1 MATKIRLQRFGKKGQ
16 PFYHIV
22 IADGRAPRDGK
33 FIEKIGTY
41 NPLTIPATIDID
53 MEKAMSWLQ
62 KGASPTDTAKAILSY
77 KGVLY
82 KNHLAKGIAK
92 GAFDQVAADAKF
104 EKWQAEKQAKIASKI
119 SQRAQE
125 SKSEMKKRLE
135 AEEKIKED
143 REQALAAK
151 QAKLNEKE
159 AVAETEE
166 NTTEETPVQEEGETP
181 VAEA

>member
-1 MATKIRLQRFGKKGQ
+1 MA
-16 PFYHIV
+16 
-22 IADGRAPRDGK
+22 
-33 FIEKIGTY
+33 
-41 NPLTIPATIDID
+41 
-53 MEKAMSWLQ
+53 
-62 KGASPTDTAKAILSY
+62 AKRSFSY

-92 GAFDQVAADAKF
+92 GAFDQEAADAKF
-104 EKWQAEKQAKIASKI
+104 EKWQAEKQAKIANKI

-125 SKSEMKKRLE
+125 SKSVMKKRLE
-135 AEEKIKED
+135 AEAKIKED

-166 NTTEETPVQEEGETP
+166 GTTEETPAQEEGETP